1 MMNTDN
7 INNFVDETFTK
18 VKSASA
24 NPLKTKSGWLEQ
36 LKAIVNLIP
45 TLGGALAQEIQVF
58 QDYKESEFFRKYT
71 AFILGVVDT
80 SEKEREKFAEEIAK
94 KANDAAGNVIAGMV
108 DRLDNIN
115 KEVILA
121 NLTKARIEEM
131 ISIENFFRLASVLER
146 VPYIDLAKLSSY
158 QTPYYDED
166 GDTELLNS
174 TGVLRPVL
182 LSEEGDT
189 YILSPLGVKLLQYG
203 LKTNVKIANVK
214 GTSVDLSWNNISEDS
229 DVYMKK
235 ALD

>member
-1 MMNTDN
+1 MNTDN
-7 INNFVDETFTK
+7 INNFVDVTFTK
-18 VKSASA
+18 VESTKLK
-24 NPLKTKSGWLEQ
+24 PLTSIKGWVEQ
-36 LKAIVNLIP
+36 VKALVNLVP
-45 TLGGALAQEIQVF
+45 VFGGALAQEIQVMQNF
-58 QDYKESEFFRKYT
+58 KESEFFRKYT

-80 SEKEREKFAEEIAK
+80 TEKEREKFAEEISK

-121 NLTKARIEEM
+121 NLTRSRIDDK

-146 VPYIDLAKLSSY
+146 IPYVDLVKLPSY

-174 TGVLRPVL
+174 TGVLRPVK
-182 LSEEGDT
+182 LSEDGDT

-203 LKTNVKIANVK
+203 LMTNVKKVNVK
-214 GTSVDLSWNNISEDS
+214 GTSVDLSWNDISDDS
-229 DVYMKK
+229 EVYMKK
-235 ALD
+235 ALE

>member
-1 MMNTDN
+1 MNTDN

-189 YILSPLGVKLLQYG
+189 YILSLR
-203 LKTNVKIANVK
+203 
-214 GTSVDLSWNNISEDS
+214 
-229 DVYMKK
+229 MKWHVSRK
-235 ALD
+235 EVLND

>member
-1 MMNTDN
+1 MNTDN

-58 QDYKESEFFRKYT
+58 QDYKESDFFRKYT